1 MKFRFQLERAKGGYH
16 FDEDNLLHPTT
27 WFEEPQTE
35 EVIHAREI
43 HKTFLE
49 VLHPYHDLVGLKKA
63 PKDYKEMFV
72 MLDKKSPKYNSDLE
86 TEIKNKIIVFADE
99 YGLGIGDAEFG
110 SSESINPDHSDV
122 GFIGGVEWGKAERP
136 NLLNVLAVAV
146 EMNGLLLDRNSY
158 ETVPPRLKEI
168 CNIYSGRLRPR
179 INGGLYMETSS
190 IWTTM
195 YWGMAFTEFTYEVKE
210 CEWCE
215 APLLADKRAKFCKAP
230 RQCKNNFNNPNRK
243 KKKESK

>member
-16 FDEDNLLHPTT
+16 FDDDNLLHPTT
-27 WFEEPQTE
+27 WFEEQQTE
-35 EVIHAREI
+35 EVIYAGEI

-63 PKDYKEMFV
+63 PKGYKELFV
-72 MLDKKSPKYNSDLE
+72 MLDKKSPRYNSDLE
-86 TEIKNKIIVFADE
+86 IEIKNKII
-99 YGLGIGDAEFG
+99 EFG
-110 SSESINPDHSDV
+110 DKFGFGVGDPETGSPESINPDHSIE
-122 GFIGGVEWGKAERP
+122 GFVGGVEWGKAELP
-136 NLLNVLAVAV
+136 NLVNVLAKAV
-146 EMNGLLLDRNSY
+146 EMNEMLLGRKSY
-158 ETVPPRLKEI
+158 ETIPAKLKDI
-168 CNIYSGRLRPR
+168 CNRYTPIPR

-195 YWGMAFTEFTYEVKE
+195 YWGMAFTEYTYKVKE

-215 APLLADKRAKFCKAP
+215 APLLADKRAIFCKPP
-230 RQCKNNFNNPNRK
+230 RQCKNKFNNSNRK